1 MTGRLVA
8 GSTPPAFTTHGLHCS
23 LPPVTWRSC
32 VEIKRAETCH
42 KMVLASSRVWSGM
55 ESSYP
60 KVLFKAQILLVNMLY
75 TTICTYVPL
84 P

>member
-1 MTGRLVA
+1 
-8 GSTPPAFTTHGLHCS
+8 
-23 LPPVTWRSC
+23 
-32 VEIKRAETCH
+32 
-42 KMVLASSRVWSGM
+42 MVLASSRVWSGM

-60 KVLFKAQILLVNMLY
+60 KVLFKAQILLVNILY